1 MKVYVKPDNLNLK
14 KVEDVLDEI
23 KSLTS
28 TYLDATDQ
36 SNYNQENYLL
46 LMRFKDSVIEK
57 FRNEISKENNLLEN
71 PIFFESVMND
81 LENIAGIFRYNVI
94 NPDDLK
100 FSVTSL
106 NMVNASR
113 NIYNITRDLQM
124 MRATSIRISE
134 MVQPAV
140 DRGLNEVKRTVNK
153 IDAALLAI
161 EQNETDKIYLELSE
175 KYKWEYMRNNFYF
188 FLTLIIAG
196 LISFY
201 NSMSVAEIAK
211 LIEKELI
218 IFISIKLIL
227 VTITITITLCTLFL
241 RRSSHAK
248 KFQDQAYQTHI
259 EISAFPIHVRSLK
272 EEDKHELVKELT
284 MKYFGKEL
292 DQTQNDKIG
301 DLMQNQ
307 IAAGTELIKASAEM
321 LKAKSESN

>member
-1 MKVYVKPDNLNLK
+1 
-14 KVEDVLDEI
+14 
-23 KSLTS
+23 
-28 TYLDATDQ
+28 
-36 SNYNQENYLL
+36 
-46 LMRFKDSVIEK
+46 
-57 FRNEISKENNLLEN
+57 
-71 PIFFESVMND
+71 MND

-227 VTITITITLCTLFL
+227 VTITITLCTLFL